1 MKVVSGHTDK
11 LHDLRARNYEEAILW
26 HGGEAQQGKEKFRK
40 MSKEDREALI
50 KFLEAI

>member
-1 MKVVSGHTDK
+1 M

-26 HGGEAQQGKEKFRK
+26 HGGEAKELKEAFRN
-40 MSKEDREALI
+40 MPSTDRAALI

>member
-1 MKVVSGHTDK
+1 M

-26 HGGEAQQGKEKFRK
+26 HGGEAQQTKDKFRR

-50 KFLEAI
+50 KFLESI